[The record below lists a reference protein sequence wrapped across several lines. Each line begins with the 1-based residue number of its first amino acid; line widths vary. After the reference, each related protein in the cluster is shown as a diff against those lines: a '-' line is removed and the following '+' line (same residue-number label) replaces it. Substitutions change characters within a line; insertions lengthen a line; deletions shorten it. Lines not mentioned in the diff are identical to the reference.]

1 AVRREDGLP
10 AGRRRGAGGSRGRGE
25 ETGARLVVDGYL
37 EGVPGEPGRDLLGQ
51 LDAGERHSERHRLAP
66 TTHHALAERG
76 RRLAGDDRG
85 PGLAGAARARARD
98 APRAEPG
105 EAACARVA
113 DPGVVTVGGERVER
127 VARAR

>member
-1 AVRREDGLP
+1 RSTR
-10 AGRRRGAGGSRGRGE
+10 S
-25 ETGARLVVDGYL
+25 ARLVMDRHL

-51 LDAGERHSERHRLAP
+51 LDAREEHAERHRLAP
-66 TTHHALAERG
+66 ATHHALAEHG

-85 PGLAGAARARARD
+85 TGLAGAARARARD

-105 EAACARVA
+105 ETTCARVA

-127 VARAR
+127 VARGP